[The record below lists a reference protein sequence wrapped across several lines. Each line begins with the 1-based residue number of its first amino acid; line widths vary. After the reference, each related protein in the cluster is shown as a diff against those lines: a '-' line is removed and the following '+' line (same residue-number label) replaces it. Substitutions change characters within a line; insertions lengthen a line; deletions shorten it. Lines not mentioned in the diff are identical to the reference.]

1 MCELPRRARASRTL
15 RVEKMGGGKAGW
27 SCGAVGRCCENA
39 AFPVG
44 KAGKAGFEKEQ
55 GRFWLEVIIWLPF

>member
-1 MCELPRRARASRTL
+1 MRELPRRARASRTL

-27 SCGAVGRCCENA
+27 SCGAFGRCCENA

-44 KAGKAGFEKEQ
+44 KAGKAGFEQEQ
-55 GRFWLEVIIWLPF
+55 GTFWLEAVIWLPF